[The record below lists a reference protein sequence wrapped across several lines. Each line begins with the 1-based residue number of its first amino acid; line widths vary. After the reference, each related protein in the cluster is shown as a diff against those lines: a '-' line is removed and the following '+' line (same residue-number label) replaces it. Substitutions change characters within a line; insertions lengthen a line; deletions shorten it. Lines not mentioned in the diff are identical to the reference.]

1 MTQAVIDAMVY
12 WSAACFLGGFTVGLI
27 VKLILG
33 DTK

>member
-1 MTQAVIDAMVY
+1 VY